1 MDKNYEMERLT
12 QTTHVP
18 YQLKGLKHGVLL
30 TTKMST
36 TIVRGFQM
44 RWNHVKTFRLEPG
57 NNTHHQ
63 TTCRLKIIGI
73 IIFKW
78 TKLTLNNA

>member
-18 YQLKGLKHGVLL
+18 YQLKGMKHGVLL

-44 RWNHVKTFRLEPG
+44 RWNHVKTFPS
-57 NNTHHQ
+57 
-63 TTCRLKIIGI
+63 
-73 IIFKW
+73 
-78 TKLTLNNA
+78 